1 MWAAK
6 YGVNDIVDGE
16 YFLME
21 ELKFNLIVFHPY
33 RPLQL
38 YLAGA
43 HTISRDYHPYTCTVE
58 DTRAFTTP
66 ILQTKPL
73 GESCSLGTRSLLWRV
88 RG

>member
-38 YLAGA
+38 YLAGTN
-43 HTISRDYHPYTCTVE
+43 TIPRQNHPYT
-58 DTRAFTTP
+58 RL
-66 ILQTKPL
+66 IQ
-73 GESCSLGTRSLLWRV
+73 
-88 RG
+88 

>member
-38 YLAGA
+38 YLAGIKHDAPMTSPAHPA
-43 HTISRDYHPYTCTVE
+43 HTVE
-58 DTRAFTTP
+58 YP
-66 ILQTKPL
+66 SLVEPPPL
-73 GESCSLGTRSLLWRV
+73 SLCFCALADGSFRQACDA
-88 RG
+88 